1 MVLPYILIGIFRPF
15 IFKII
20 LYTYIHINM
29 VLKATILL
37 FISSIVCD
45 SHSSV
50 SVFLTSHGL
59 LEHFHLDLGKSLKS
73 NHLI

>member
-1 MVLPYILIGIFRPF
+1 
-15 IFKII
+15 
-20 LYTYIHINM
+20 M

-45 SHSSV
+45 SHPSA

-73 NHLI
+73 NPLI